1 MKSGSPLDNEIALVA
16 ERLQAR
22 RERLQRNA
30 LVLQLKMQSRVLRL
44 ARSPT
49 LLTLGATVVV
59 LVAWLRFKPRRKS

>member
-16 ERLQAR
+16 ERMQAR